1 MSADSFQSNHT
12 MSALEVVGLYPKY
25 GQVNGEE
32 WNFDIDALSRDEAV
46 DANARLL
53 NAMLLQALPEWTCA
67 LMKQDVQGLYD
78 AINHQHGPFNNAEI
92 SSAMMRVELK
102 VSE

>member
-1 MSADSFQSNHT
+1 MSAAAFQSSDT
-12 MSALEVVGLYPKY
+12 MSALEIVGFYPKY

-67 LMKQDVQGLYD
+67 LMQQDVQGLYD
-78 AINHQHGPFNNAEI
+78 AIKHQHGPFNNAEI
-92 SSAMMRVELK
+92 RSAMMRVKLK
-102 VSE
+102 GAE